1 MNFEQIAMIT
11 KNSLEYCAL
20 CRVQVASAPP
30 TKFIPDFRAK
40 ASAGVSHFNNFL
52 GREFNKNSITP
63 TSFFVILERSVFCG
77 ESLFL
82 RKLVLGIPAQASGK
96 NLTRPLMPSAPQTSC
111 VRATSPHHRK
121 LGAGYVALPQM
132 TGRRFGKPFILSP
145 PTLALRFRQN
155 NGPTP
160 TGDYQPSRSLSMAGS
175 VGKKRLINPL
185 ICSTNPF
192 SQLWYG

>member
-1 MNFEQIAMIT
+1 M
-11 KNSLEYCAL
+11 
-20 CRVQVASAPP
+20 
-30 TKFIPDFRAK
+30 
-40 ASAGVSHFNNFL
+40 
-52 GREFNKNSITP
+52 
-63 TSFFVILERSVFCG
+63 
-77 ESLFL
+77 

-175 VGKKRLINPL
+175 GCSSHTAPRRLSRSSFKLLESVCCHALCPIIRLP
-185 ICSTNPF
+185 IIEAP
-192 SQLWYG
+192 

>member
-1 MNFEQIAMIT
+1 MVVDIGVQIVDI
-11 KNSLEYCAL
+11 
-20 CRVQVASAPP
+20 
-30 TKFIPDFRAK
+30 KFIYSFRP
-40 ASAGVSHFNNFL
+40 FL
-52 GREFNKNSITP
+52 WDS
-63 TSFFVILERSVFCG
+63 G

-175 VGKKRLINPL
+175 VSITKYLSNDGCIFTFNQCIIIGL
-185 ICSTNPF
+185 S
-192 SQLWYG
+192 GA

>member
-1 MNFEQIAMIT
+1 MDRIE
-11 KNSLEYCAL
+11 NSK
-20 CRVQVASAPP
+20 VAE
-30 TKFIPDFRAK
+30 
-40 ASAGVSHFNNFL
+40 VFNNYPEDMRKKLMFL
-52 GREFNKNSITP
+52 RQLTLETASEIEGINK
-63 TSFFVILERSVFCG
+63 LEETLIG

-96 NLTRPLMPSAPQTSC
+96 NLTRPLMPSAPQPSC

-160 TGDYQPSRSLSMAGS
+160 TGDYQPSRSLSMADS
-175 VGKKRLINPL
+175 EGKNRTRGVT
-185 ICSTNPF
+185 SF
-192 SQLWYG
+192 

>member
-1 MNFEQIAMIT
+1 M
-11 KNSLEYCAL
+11 
-20 CRVQVASAPP
+20 
-30 TKFIPDFRAK
+30 
-40 ASAGVSHFNNFL
+40 
-52 GREFNKNSITP
+52 
-63 TSFFVILERSVFCG
+63 
-77 ESLFL
+77 

-132 TGRRFGKPFILSP
+132 TGRRFGMSFILST

-160 TGDYQPSRSLSMAGS
+160 SGDYQPSRSLSMAGS
-175 VGKKRLINPL
+175 EGLVMN
-185 ICSTNPF
+185 
-192 SQLWYG
+192 